1 MGEATAVLDRLN
13 ARVERAQ
20 TSDRELARIVGVTVE
35 EMDADTTARDL
46 CACDLCGDYGRL
58 GRHNGETVYCACRA
72 GIAAELADRDRVL
85 SHIAD
90 ALESMPVAESNK
102 VERRTLWAHFSI
114 LREEYDQ
121 IERSRWMAV
130 AVVA

>member
-1 MGEATAVLDRLN
+1 MSEATVL
-13 ARVERAQ
+13 
-20 TSDRELARIVGVTVE
+20 RIV
-35 EMDADTTARDL
+35 DAPYIFVVADDDCPTFGD
-46 CACDLCGDYGRL
+46 CGRI

-130 AVVA
+130 AT